1 MPEDFHDFFSDDDS
15 WDDGSGHDHLG
26 SDGVDG
32 GSSPLPP
39 RPPKSRR
46 DMRRHRKRKHRK
58 RLIVII
64 ASLVVIAMCIGIGVF
79 AYGKVKQWRHNN
91 LTDSSVVDDYPGPGD
106 GDVAFTVESGQGVAE
121 IAEGLHAKDIIKS
134 VDAFTGVVAS
144 NSYTLYPGTYEL
156 KYHMKASA
164 VAKILSDEGNA
175 KGFVEVRQGERLDD
189 VLKTAATSSGLPLK
203 DFEDYVNDAA
213 KMNEILPASAN
224 GKIEGWLE
232 PGVYNIGDNP
242 TPRSIL
248 EQLVQS
254 RIENLNELGVPEG
267 EERERILI
275 IASIVEAEVN
285 SQEYYGKVSR
295 VIENRLKDG
304 MPLGMDSTV
313 AYGFKVKG
321 TELTNDQ
328 LNDGSNP
335 FNTRVNK
342 GLPPTPISN
351 PGDDAIQAAMH
362 PEDGDWLYFVTTDLK
377 TGETK
382 FTSSYDEFEK
392 FVQEY
397 KNGNENAN

>member
-1 MPEDFHDFFSDDDS
+1 M
-15 WDDGSGHDHLG
+15 
-26 SDGVDG
+26 
-32 GSSPLPP
+32 
-39 RPPKSRR
+39 
-46 DMRRHRKRKHRK
+46 
-58 RLIVII
+58 
-64 ASLVVIAMCIGIGVF
+64 
-79 AYGKVKQWRHNN
+79 
-91 LTDSSVVDDYPGPGD
+91 
-106 GDVAFTVESGQGVAE
+106 
-121 IAEGLHAKDIIKS
+121 
-134 VDAFTGVVAS
+134 
-144 NSYTLYPGTYEL
+144 
-156 KYHMKASA
+156 
-164 VAKILSDEGNA
+164 
-175 KGFVEVRQGERLDD
+175 
-189 VLKTAATSSGLPLK
+189 
-203 DFEDYVNDAA
+203 
-213 KMNEILPASAN
+213 
-224 GKIEGWLE
+224 
-232 PGVYNIGDNP
+232 
-242 TPRSIL
+242 
-248 EQLVQS
+248 
-254 RIENLNELGVPEG
+254 
-267 EERERILI
+267 
-275 IASIVEAEVN
+275 N

-295 VIENRLKDG
+295 VIENRLKDD